1 MDTASQGDERK
12 MTKANPVWNERT
24 KETGTEPGEMVL
36 MKIVSHLYNQRYL
49 IVLKLRTMLQ
59 KLTKANG
66 ERGVP
71 LQGELTKEPTQDL
84 ISGAKAQ
91 RTTIFDE
98 GQWRD
103 ADQETEDS
111 KATLNQAEPMTGGEG
126 TLTITRKEQEA
137 DCLTYHRLWQEGI
150 KIVVFDKQEARRW
163 REHGQEKEMPKP
175 KPEFEDGDSE
185 VEIATGC
192 NPRMPAEEIDP
203 GKLINSNAATMVKKE
218 YASDG
223 ENGETDH
230 RRVVSSVGRIVDSS
244 RLHAPTLLA
253 IKSLLQKPV
262 RTGLEWIRPQRCN
275 LDKESATS
283 VRQEIKL
290 DPHDDPEMPR
300 SRHPFKRLK
309 RDRRDANLT
318 LEDIR
323 LHDQDDTA

>member
-1 MDTASQGDERK
+1 MER
-12 MTKANPVWNERT
+12 
-24 KETGTEPGEMVL
+24 ET
-36 MKIVSHLYNQRYL
+36 
-49 IVLKLRTMLQ
+49 
-59 KLTKANG
+59 
-66 ERGVP
+66 
-71 LQGELTKEPTQDL
+71 
-84 ISGAKAQ
+84 
-91 RTTIFDE
+91 
-98 GQWRD
+98 
-103 ADQETEDS
+103 
-111 KATLNQAEPMTGGEG
+111 
-126 TLTITRKEQEA
+126 
-137 DCLTYHRLWQEGI
+137 
-150 KIVVFDKQEARRW
+150 
-163 REHGQEKEMPKP
+163 EMPKP

-185 VEIATGC
+185 VEIATGYDS
-192 NPRMPAEEIDP
+192 RMPAVEIDP
-203 GKLINSNAATMVKKE
+203 GKHINSVAAGMVKKE

-223 ENGETDH
+223 EDCEVDH
-230 RRVVSSVGRIVDSS
+230 RRPVMRKVVSSVGRIVDSS